1 MLGCVIGVNF
11 LPRRSSTESAR
22 RLSSESKESLEE
34 KAIVEKCDKPRAR
47 ISPPLRKAPFR
58 EEPGPDKPPAA
69 ARQEPEKP
77 AEDVKTAPLISTIKA
92 KAGEDKEV
100 RQGRKLFQATVDRP
114 GVQKTHDVFDFKVE
128 EEPLEPLKAIE
139 RPKTST
145 CSVDSVIEE
154 VVKNSY
160 EETTVPPPAAGRVTL
175 PRKPLTTAAQPS
187 SGIPAPLVVSPSSGP
202 SASLAVQ
209 PSSGPS
215 AGLAVQ
221 PSPGLT
227 ASTVAQPSPVL
238 SASIALQPTSGLS
251 ARLASQPSSVLPVK
265 TVLQPSSGL
274 PASLALQ
281 PIHVATSLA
290 SPPPAQTTMSPAVSH
305 DSPLSLQ
312 RLSVEEKASPPLP
325 LLSSPNS
332 AKSPRP
338 PRTRR
343 STGGKSRESEEE
355 SPDTLQKINLIL
367 EQAKQEA
374 ERSAHNQHQGLQGY
388 SQAPP
393 HSQDILIDPKTG
405 QVVARQA
412 APNSVTLTLV
422 SSSPQELHQHPADLR
437 VAVPRTGVPQPTVLP
452 PRHEQPVRPGQV
464 VARQVAAPARH
475 AARPALPIQLPT
487 QPLPPESVRKAQ
499 PVLLEQNQPSKL
511 ARAPLPVSLPTEPV
525 PRSVAAASQLPSLP
539 RTPLPFSS
547 SGLVISTG
555 ATALRLV
562 TSQPIMSRAQV
573 TPSWQPGAQARPQ
586 QPSQET
592 GQRVSLNKRD
602 KEPELEAKVGLS
614 SEPVVAAAMKVGR
627 DYLQPRE
634 REVLRPASTPLST
647 CQPQQY
653 EVAAQPHLTS
663 TAAQYEADLLRLAN
677 YRDLTLIYNQ
687 LLTQG
692 HPEHV
697 AQNLAQSMVRE
708 RYESYRPVHEE
719 PRPGSVPPGMAM
731 HHIEEI
737 RRQQQQQIV
746 QRQPL
751 PAHSPQVD
759 PYRQA
764 DSPHGA
770 LYLGA
775 HPYSTPHASHL
786 DSYRRPGLGPEPPAA
801 HSGQPVARMTQSPAV
816 SDYSISRPSSPTYN
830 TMSDYRLP
838 HLAAYPICW
847 SGTLG
852 LKNDTANV
860 RMHYVSGNRDLAKAS
875 LPDTGSSLKIN
886 QRMRLED
893 SQLDGVARKMET
905 KSEHCMLL
913 ALPNGSEHEE
923 IEHQSKILRS
933 NFITYLQLKSAAGI
947 VNVSNEDNQPAYIV
961 HVFPSCDFA
970 NENLAR

>member
-1 MLGCVIGVNF
+1 M
-11 LPRRSSTESAR
+11 
-22 RLSSESKESLEE
+22 SSESKESLEE
-34 KAIVEKCDKPRAR
+34 KAQKCDKPRAR
-47 ISPPLRKAPFR
+47 ISPPPRKAPVR
-58 EEPGPDKPPAA
+58 EEPDKPPAA
-69 ARQEPEKP
+69 ARQETDKP
-77 AEDVKTAPLISTIKA
+77 AEDVKTAPLIATVKTKA
-92 KAGEDKEV
+92 AEDKEV
-100 RQGRKLFQATVDRP
+100 RPGRKLFQATVDRP

-160 EETTVPPPAAGRVTL
+160 EETTVPPPPAGRVTL
-175 PRKPLTTAAQPS
+175 PRKPLATAAQPS
-187 SGIPAPLVVSPSSGP
+187 SGLTAPLVVSPSSGP
-202 SASLAVQ
+202 SA
-209 PSSGPS
+209 
-215 AGLAVQ
+215 GLAAQ

-227 ASTVAQPSPVL
+227 ASIVAQPSPVL
-238 SASIALQPTSGLS
+238 SASIALQPSSGLS
-251 ARLASQPSSVLPVK
+251 ARLAIQPSSVLPVK

-274 PASLALQ
+274 PASGALQ

-290 SPPPAQTTMSPAVSH
+290 SSPPAQTTMSPAVSH
-305 DSPLSLQ
+305 DSPLALQ

-332 AKSPRP
+332 TKSPRP

-393 HSQDILIDPKTG
+393 HSQYILIDPKTG

-452 PRHEQPVRPGQV
+452 PRHEQPERPGQA
-464 VARQVAAPARH
+464 VARQVAPPARH
-475 AARPALPIQLPT
+475 PARPALPIQLPT

-539 RTPLPFSS
+539 RNPLPFSS
-547 SGLVISTG
+547 SGLVMSTG
-555 ATALRLV
+555 ATALRPV

-602 KEPELEAKVGLS
+602 KEPELEAKVS

-653 EVAAQPHLTS
+653 EVPAQPHLTY

-737 RRQQQQQIV
+737 RRQQQIV

-770 LYLGA
+770 MYLGA
-775 HPYSTPHASHL
+775 HPYSGTPHASHL

-816 SDYSISRPSSPTYN
+816 SDYSISRPSRPPTPN
-830 TMSDYRLP
+830 TQATYSKHPGHLP
-838 HLAAYPICW
+838 HLPRVFIDHIVVI
-847 SGTLG
+847 SVNNMEGTL
-852 LKNDTANV
+852 
-860 RMHYVSGNRDLAKAS
+860 R
-875 LPDTGSSLKIN
+875 
-886 QRMRLED
+886 
-893 SQLDGVARKMET
+893 
-905 KSEHCMLL
+905 
-913 ALPNGSEHEE
+913 
-923 IEHQSKILRS
+923 
-933 NFITYLQLKSAAGI
+933 
-947 VNVSNEDNQPAYIV
+947 
-961 HVFPSCDFA
+961 
-970 NENLAR
+970 

>member
-1 MLGCVIGVNF
+1 MSFCGLNVTF
-11 LPRRSSTESAR
+11 LLPRSSTESAR
-22 RLSSESKESLEE
+22 RLSSESKELLED
-34 KAIVEKCDKPRAR
+34 KASVVEKCDKPRAR
-47 ISPPLRKAPFR
+47 ILPPPR
-58 EEPGPDKPPAA
+58 KPPA
-69 ARQEPEKP
+69 REEQDKPEPGKL
-77 AEDVKTAPLISTIKA
+77 AEDVETSPAISVVKAIKV
-92 KAGEDKEV
+92 GEDKEV
-100 RQGRKLFQATVDRP
+100 RTGRKVFQTVDRSE
-114 GVQKTHDVFDFKVE
+114 VLKTHDVFDFKVE

-139 RPKTST
+139 RPKSST

-154 VVKNSY
+154 VVKSSY
-160 EETTVPPPAAGRVTL
+160 EETTVLPTPAARVTL
-175 PRKPLTTAAQPS
+175 PRKPLATTVQPS
-187 SGIPAPLVVSPSSGP
+187 SGPSATLVVQPSAGP

-209 PSSGPS
+209 PSSGPLAS
-215 AGLAVQ
+215 LAVQ
-221 PSPGLT
+221 PCP
-227 ASTVAQPSPVL
+227 ASIVVQPSPVQ
-238 SASIALQPTSGLS
+238 SATKVLQPSSGLT
-251 ARLASQPSSVLPVK
+251 ARLVLQPSSVLPAK
-265 TVLQPSSGL
+265 SVLQPGL

-281 PIHVATSLA
+281 PIHVATSQA
-290 SPPPAQTTMSPAVSH
+290 SPPAQTTTSPAVSL
-305 DSPLSLQ
+305 DSPLALQ
-312 RLSVEEKASPPLP
+312 RLSVEDKASPPLP

-338 PRTRR
+338 ARTRR

-374 ERSAHNQHQGLQGY
+374 ERSAHNQHNQGLQGY

-452 PRHEQPVRPGQV
+452 PRHEQQVRPGQV

-475 AARPALPIQLPT
+475 AAPARPALPIQLPT

-511 ARAPLPVSLPTEPV
+511 ARALPLPVSLPTEPV

-539 RTPLPFSS
+539 RNPLPFSS
-547 SGLVISTG
+547 SGLVMSTG

-602 KEPELEAKVGLS
+602 KEPELEAKAGLS
-614 SEPVVAAAMKVGR
+614 SEPVVPPAMKVGR

-634 REVLRPASTPLST
+634 REVLRPASTPGLST
-647 CQPQQY
+647 PQPQQY
-653 EVAAQPHLTS
+653 EVPGQPHLTS

-708 RYESYRPVHEE
+708 RYEQYRPVHEE

-737 RRQQQQQIV
+737 RRQQQIV

-770 LYLGA
+770 MYMGA
-775 HPYSTPHASHL
+775 HPYGTPHASHL

-801 HSGQPVARMTQSPAV
+801 HSGQPVARLTQSPAV

-970 NENLAR
+970 NENLARYLLGGR